1 MDHRG
6 RVCTNQH
13 WKGCPAWINHEVSVT
28 VIIYPAIQHLFIFRL
43 FNDGAIPIKGHKET
57 ISLLKEGV
65 YAHVTDQLTV
75 KKVISDDF
83 SASGVC
89 NFYLTAR
96 PLYSMS
102 LGMIFPVSLVV
113 YPLFNSSIPD
123 LHTHV
128 SFCRKAVP
136 IPTWSTPSCIRCT
149 SRGCSRGKHRNDRN
163 RGSFSAAIK

>member
-1 MDHRG
+1 MISNYNFMKQMKWGILRYKNTHM
-6 RVCTNQH
+6 Q
-13 WKGCPAWINHEVSVT
+13 SL
-28 VIIYPAIQHLFIFRL
+28 HLRFKLPLGSSDGLILASQVRQLLIGISQLL
-43 FNDGAIPIKGHKET
+43 FSLTPGS

-136 IPTWSTPSCIRCT
+136 IPTWSTPSCTGPVRSLRDFLDCR
-149 SRGCSRGKHRNDRN
+149 SS
-163 RGSFSAAIK
+163 